1 MMPHVQ
7 PLQLSQDVSTIQAT
21 VMAFLRTMGDGPI
34 GQDGDRL
41 IYARWY
47 AKRAMCIQIGRGL
60 QNARPEMETGPPHAL
75 GPVNMDRPEPAHPSY
90 HAAAPARPADS
101 CWADQVQRY
110 LHRTGRTVS

>member
-1 MMPHVQ
+1 MQHVQ

-21 VMAFLRTMGDGPI
+21 VMAFLRTMGDDPVGL
-34 GQDGDRL
+34 DGDCR

-60 QNARPEMETGPPHAL
+60 ESAPAEIGTGRPL
-75 GPVNMDRPEPAHPSY
+75 GPVNQDRPEPAHPSY
-90 HAAAPARPADS
+90 HAAAPARPSDR